1 MDLDQIRC
9 FLSLAELGSFSAAA
23 RRHFITQPAV
33 SQRLKA
39 LEGRLGARLV
49 ERSGRRITLTEAGRL
64 FHRRCEEALAS
75 LERGAGEVGEL
86 AGLRRGRLSIG
97 AIDAAGIHLLPRPLK
112 TFHRRWPG
120 VEIDVQI
127 APSGALLDLL
137 EAGRLD
143 LAIVVLPVSRRGLA
157 AEPLEDEDLVMAL
170 PPRSPARRVATVLRR
185 LPLIAYPRGS
195 VTRGLIDRALTER
208 GLVPRIT
215 MELGYP
221 EAIRGL
227 VEAGLGAAVLPERVA
242 AAGRAPL
249 ARASGFRIRR
259 RLGLVRRA
267 GEEPGGAARAFAA
280 LLGPGR
286 STTRPRPV

>member
-9 FLSLAELGSFSAAA
+9 FLTLAELGSFSAAA

-39 LEGRLGARLV
+39 LEARLGARLI
-49 ERSGRRITLTEAGRL
+49 ERRSRRITLTEAGRL

-86 AGLRRGRLSIG
+86 AGLQRGRLSIG

-127 APSGALLDLL
+127 APSGTLLDLL

-143 LAIVVLPVSRRGLA
+143 LAIVVLPVSRRGLEA
-157 AEPLEDEDLVMAL
+157 GPLEDEELVLAL
-170 PPRSPARRVATVLRR
+170 PPRTPACRVATALRR
-185 LPLIAYPRGS
+185 WPLIAYPRGS
-195 VTRGLIDRALTER
+195 VTRGLIDRALAER
-208 GLVPRIT
+208 RLVPRIT

-227 VEAGLGAAVLPERVA
+227 VEAGLGVAVLPARVA
-242 AAGRAPL
+242 AGGRTPL
-249 ARASGFRIRR
+249 ARASGFRLRR
-259 RLGLVRRA
+259 GLGLVHRA
-267 GEEPGGAARAFAA
+267 GEAPVGAARAFAS
-280 LLGPGR
+280 LLRSGPGAAR
-286 STTRPRPV
+286 SRPV